1 MAVARDQGNRERLVE
16 CINFQLTGRII
27 SED

>member
-16 CINFQLTGRII
+16 GINFQLTGRII